1 MARDSAVIKVLLILT
16 FSVHL
21 SLADRHTLMYF
32 YTGVTGLNFPEF
44 IAVVLL
50 DGEQFAYYDSNIRE
64 AIPKKKWAQKLK
76 SDEPR
81 TWDSVTERMW
91 AHQEK
96 FKVNVA
102 TAMQTF
108 NQTKGIHTWQ
118 QMLGCELYDNDT
130 TKGYTQ
136 YGCDGEDFMSLDLK
150 TVSWSAAKPLAVMT
164 ESKWESKVNRAKY
177 CKDFLTSECGEH
189 LRKFETYSRVTLKKK
204 VVPKVSVFQ
213 EHSPSPEVV
222 CHATGFFPKALNITW
237 QKDGEDVHEDVELRE
252 TLPNQDGSFQ
262 KRSILKVPAE
272 ELQKHTYTCM
282 VQHSSLEKELVR
294 EVPKGGATIP
304 IIAAVIA
311 ALIALVAVGARIVV
325 WKKKN
330 SGFKPVPAKPSSEGD
345 SSTNNS

>member
-21 SLADRHTLMYF
+21 SSADTYTLVYF
-32 YTGVTGLNFPEF
+32 YTGVTRQNFPEF

-50 DGEQFAYYDSNIRE
+50 DGEQFVYYDSNIRE
-64 AIPKKKWAQKLK
+64 AIPKKKWVQKLK
-76 SDEPR
+76 ADDPR
-81 TWDSVTERMW
+81 FWDRVTERMW
-91 AHQEK
+91 AHQER

-102 TAMQTF
+102 IAMQSF

-150 TVSWSAAKPLAVMT
+150 NVSWSAAKPQAVMT

-177 CKDFLTSECGEH
+177 CKDFLTSECVEH
-189 LRKFETYSRVTLKKK
+189 LRKFATYSRVTLKKK
-204 VVPKVSVFQ
+204 VRPEVSMFQ
-213 EHSPSPEVV
+213 KRSPSPEVV
-222 CHATGFFPKALNITW
+222 CHATGFFPKAVMITW
-237 QKDGEDVHEDVELRE
+237 QKDGKDVHEDVELRE

-262 KRSILKVPAE
+262 RRSILKVPAE
-272 ELQKHTYTCM
+272 EMQKHNYTCV

-294 EVPKGGATIP
+294 EVPKGGGSGGAP
-304 IIAAVIA
+304 IAIITAVVFSFAAI
-311 ALIALVAVGARIVV
+311 VAGIVV
-325 WKKKN
+325 RMKKN
-330 SGFKPVPAKPSSEGD
+330 SGFKPLPP
-345 SSTNNS
+345 